1 MSAYG
6 PDILIATDSSVL
18 IDLIGGGDDAAG
30 AADIIRQALHLG
42 PVVLCEVALA
52 ELCTSLRGGSE
63 VLHHLEEVGIAYN
76 AMEPKAALRAG
87 EMQRRYRQRGGNR
100 SRTVAE
106 FLIGAHAMMQCNALI
121 TRDDG
126 FYRDYFKGLK
136 VIVPKTP

>member
-1 MSAYG
+1 M
-6 PDILIATDSSVL
+6 IAADSSVL
-18 IDLIGGGDDAAG
+18 IDLIGGGDESFAA
-30 AADIIRQALHLG
+30 ASAVRQALRAG

-52 ELCTSLRGGSE
+52 ELCTSLTGGSQ
-63 VLHHLEEVGIAYN
+63 VLQHLEDAGIAYS
-76 AMEPKAALRAG
+76 AMEPKSALRAG

-100 SRTVAE
+100 SRTVAD

-136 VIVPKTP
+136 VIVPKA